1 MPYGKKRLCRSQI
14 RIVVG
19 IKNMLLGEYL
29 DLLRRPNRLLLAVVN
44 RTLDLPDSYE
54 GGCLGMGEMR
64 SKG

>member
-1 MPYGKKRLCRSQI
+1 MPHGKKRLCRSQI

-29 DLLRRPNRLLLAVVN
+29 DLFRRPNRLLFAVVN
-44 RTLDLPDSYE
+44 SAVDLPDSYE

-64 SKG
+64 GE